1 MEENGASVR
10 WPSPQR
16 VRAIQ
21 HILCVVK
28 FWEMLDVRA
37 IVTDSN
43 SSAMPAPLP
52 YELAICTIH
61 QNVLVCA

>member
-21 HILCVVK
+21 RILCVFK

-37 IVTDSN
+37 IATDSN

-52 YELAICTIH
+52 DELATCTIRK
-61 QNVLVCA
+61 NVLFCA